1 MSTELT
7 PIIEAILRAIAVDE
21 IYLWTYTCD
30 GKQYQILQINRLS
43 NTAIRCIDPLGAINK
58 IIKKHPDLYVKVNFT
73 QEIQKQLDQGSGR
86 TSLIYQ
92 SENRIYRNPAQEI
105 PLVLPPYT
113 PADIIEKT
121 RSYIEKEKSK
131 IRSFIDGHFFYLD
144 SNNHA
149 HAAFMLHQAIELSL
163 KTAENLLLNNDRKS
177 HSLRGNIGYLKP
189 FDSRLAKLIDSEE
202 EKKALEKIDEA
213 YLGYRYNQDYAI
225 DKNLLETAYQIA
237 INALNW
243 IYDYSNLLF
252 EEIREKLSSKETQF
266 GETEKSKNNT
276 VIYNKNQYNTNY
288 RDLILNTL
296 ELYCTPSLVACFG
309 YHSDQHKHNS
319 LLQNNKE
326 DQITHAYYLFIAY
339 DSLNTDLANLQQ
351 QTMDLLPKNVS
362 LTLVTEEITH
372 FIKKLSK
379 GHPFFL
385 SLMKV
390 GDIWFQ
396 NAIIENINPDSIVAP
411 QLDLDYARQQWRNR
425 YNNARCIYNAFED
438 NWLFCVEGG
447 YYSLSQVL
455 EQTCLGVINT
465 ILQYKPQTVG
475 LPFLMNLCRL
485 IVPEAHATFCLN
497 NSDHV
502 KLFKEI
508 IKAQQEFRY
517 NANYKGDP
525 FAIIRLQE
533 LTKLFIERCNQE
545 MEDYFGK
552 ISSAIQV
559 EKIE

>member
-7 PIIEAILRAIAVDE
+7 PIIEDIILTVAVDE
-21 IYLWTYTCD
+21 IYQWTYSHD
-30 GKQYQILQINRLS
+30 GKKYQMLQINLS
-43 NTAIRCIDPLGAINK
+43 PSSSIRFDTVRSRIYKAIGNYPN
-58 IIKKHPDLYVKVNFT
+58 LYFNVHFPR
-73 QEIQKQLDQGSGR
+73 EIQKKINQGLGR
-86 TSLIYQ
+86 TYLICQ
-92 SENRIYRNPAQEI
+92 TDNRIYKNSAQET
-105 PLVLPPYT
+105 PLQLPNDS
-113 PADIIEKT
+113 AEKVIEKT
-121 RSYIEKEKSK
+121 NVYISKETAK
-131 IRSFIDGHFFYLD
+131 IRSFIDGYNFYLEHRD
-144 SNNHA
+144 HA
-149 HAAFMLHQAIELSL
+149 HAAFMLHQAIELSFR
-163 KTAENLLLNNDRKS
+163 TAENLLISDEKKS
-177 HSLRGNIGYLKP
+177 HSLKGNINYLKT
-189 FDSRLAKLIDSEE
+189 FDSKLGKLAGTEE
-202 EKKALEKIDEA
+202 TKRALNKIEKA
-213 YLGYRYNQDYAI
+213 YIEYRYNQDYTI
-225 DKNLLETAYQIA
+225 DESLLETAYQIT

-243 IYDYSNLLF
+243 IYDYSNILF
-252 EEIREKLSSKETQF
+252 KEIREQLSPKQTKYRRI
-266 GETEKSKNNT
+266 EKFKNNIA
-276 VIYNKNQYNTNY
+276 IYNKNHCNSNY

-309 YHSDQHKHNS
+309 YHSDRHQYNS
-319 LLQNNKE
+319 LLQNDKG
-326 DQITHAYYLFIAY
+326 DQITHTYYLFIAY
-339 DSLNTDLANLQQ
+339 DNLNTDLANLQQ
-351 QTMDLLPKNVS
+351 QTMALLPKNVS
-362 LTLVTEEITH
+362 LTLVTEGTTH

-385 SLMKV
+385 SLIKV
-390 GDIWFQ
+390 GDIWFR
-396 NAIIENINPDSIVAP
+396 NAIVENINPDSIVVP

-425 YNNARCIYNAFED
+425 YNNARCLYYAFEED
-438 NWLFCVEGG
+438 WSFGVEGV
-447 YYSLSQVL
+447 YHSLSQVL

-552 ISSAIQV
+552 ISSL
-559 EKIE
+559 KNTIEIV